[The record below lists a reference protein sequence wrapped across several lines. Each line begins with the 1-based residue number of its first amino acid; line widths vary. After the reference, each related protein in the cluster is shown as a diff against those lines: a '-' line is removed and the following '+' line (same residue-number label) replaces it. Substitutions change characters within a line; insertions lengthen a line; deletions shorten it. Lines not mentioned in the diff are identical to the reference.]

1 MTMKKTFTF
10 VSDASS
16 KEAFRYIAIYL
27 WVIMRNAGRRID
39 RVVHHYPWAALI
51 ATHIIAIIVSLTLIG
66 QARAERDSYNQQ
78 LVHTQQL
85 LQSAQAAEEE

>member
-1 MTMKKTFTF
+1 MKNNISF
-10 VSDASS
+10 ASNATTE
-16 KEAFRYIAIYL
+16 EAFRYIAIYL
-27 WVIMRNAGRRID
+27 WVIIRNAGRCINSL
-39 RVVHHYPWAALI
+39 VHGYPWAALI

-78 LVHTQQL
+78 LVHTQQM

>member
-1 MTMKKTFTF
+1 MKNNISF
-10 VSDASS
+10 ASNATTG
-16 KEAFRYIAIYL
+16 EAFRYIAIYL
-27 WVIMRNAGRRID
+27 WVIIRNAGRYIN

-51 ATHIIAIIVSLTLIG
+51 ATHIIAIVVSLTIIG

>member
-1 MTMKKTFTF
+1 MKGTITF
-10 VSDASS
+10 VSNTSS

-27 WVIMRNAGRRID
+27 LVIIRNTGRCID
-39 RVVHHYPWAALI
+39 RLVHGYPWAALI
-51 ATHIIAIIVSLTLIG
+51 ATHIIAIVVSLMLIG

-85 LQSAQAAEEE
+85 LQSARAADDK